1 MQIKDFF
8 PRKKPSENMS
18 VPRPGVSVLFRFRPG
33 FPGGGVVE
41 AFTGVGAAA
50 LELLSLLLTDVVP
63 AAAAAA
69 AAAAWILKLLTRSC
83 GGSRQSIGSDLISTY
98 YEKAQVR
105 KIQGDPS
112 RF

>member
-1 MQIKDFF
+1 
-8 PRKKPSENMS
+8 MS

-69 AAAAWILKLLTRSC
+69 AWILKLLTRSC

>member
-69 AAAAWILKLLTRSC
+69 AAAWILKLLTRSC

>member
-1 MQIKDFF
+1 
-8 PRKKPSENMS
+8 MS
-18 VPRPGVSVLFRFRPG
+18 VSRPGVSVLFRFRPG

-41 AFTGVGAAA
+41 AFTGVGA

-63 AAAAAA
+63 AAA

-98 YEKAQVR
+98 EKAQGR
-105 KIQGDPS
+105 KFQGDPS
-112 RF
+112 SF

>member
-1 MQIKDFF
+1 MQIKDLA
-8 PRKKPSENMS
+8 KKPSENLS
-18 VPRPGVSVLFRFRPG
+18 VSRPGVSVLFRFRPG

-41 AFTGVGAAA
+41 AFTGEGAAA

-63 AAAAAA
+63 AAAA

-98 YEKAQVR
+98 GKAQ
-105 KIQGDPS
+105 GM
-112 RF
+112 